1 MDLLSVNHHLIYTS
15 KFAFQ
20 TGINALCFSEMKN
33 VAWDNYQLFLAV
45 ARHGGLTGAAGVTE
59 LSPATVGRRMVEFE
73 RAIGRELFVRSQSGY
88 SLTADGRQLLDHLGE
103 LEAAARKVET
113 WRRGTAASSLV
124 RIALGTWNAWLIAEN
139 FPALSTGRDDFRIDL
154 FIAEQRAS
162 LAHREADIGIRAFEP
177 EEQNLAKVLLGEV
190 AYAAYRAR
198 NSGEVEAGRWPERW
212 IAVDKGDAISAY
224 LRWPHENRTENIAVT
239 VNRPRSL
246 RDLALAGAGV
256 AVLPCFVG
264 DLEPRLERVGGEIEA
279 LRHRQWVVMNNDDR
293 HRPEIRT
300 VVDRLTRLMRAH
312 TDLFAGRRPSRG

>member
-20 TGINALCFSEMKN
+20 TGTNALCFSEMKN
-33 VAWDNYQLFLAV
+33 VAWNNYQLFLAV

-73 RAIGRELFVRSQSGY
+73 RTIGRELFVRSQSGY

-198 NSGEVEAGRWPERW
+198 NSGEAEAGRWPERW
-212 IAVDKGDAISAY
+212 IAVDKGRCDLRIS
-224 LRWPHENRTENIAVT
+224 
-239 VNRPRSL
+239 SL
-246 RDLALAGAGV
+246 AARKQDGEHCRHGQPPALAARSGVGRGRCCGV
-256 AVLPCFVG
+256 AVLCRRSG
-264 DLEPRLERVGGEIEA
+264 AEA
-279 LRHRQWVVMNNDDR
+279 R
-293 HRPEIRT
+293 
-300 VVDRLTRLMRAH
+300 
-312 TDLFAGRRPSRG
+312 AGRR